1 MTELTEIQNMYLGYV
16 ISGANRLLGVINQLL
31 DLSKIEAGKM
41 ALSLCTFSIGDL
53 IQERVSIF
61 KTLTRD
67 KPIIFEIVFG
77 NDLPDFLIGDPQHL
91 DHILSNLLANAI
103 KFTESG
109 RITIAVKEV
118 GKNEKSITLK
128 FMVTDPGIGIPEDKL
143 NLLFCKFSQIDSS
156 TTRKYGGT
164 GLGLAISKDLV
175 ELMGGEIGVQSEPGK
190 GSSFYFTITF
200 DLPPRQ

>member
-1 MTELTEIQNMYLGYV
+1 M
-16 ISGANRLLGVINQLL
+16 
-31 DLSKIEAGKM
+31 
-41 ALSLCTFSIGDL
+41 
-53 IQERVSIF
+53 F

-67 KPIIFEIVFG
+67 KPIIFESVFG

-91 DHILSNLLANAI
+91 NHILSNLLANAI
-103 KFTESG
+103 NFTESG
-109 RITIAVKEV
+109 TITVAVKEV

-128 FMVTDPGIGIPEDKL
+128 FMVTDTGIGIPEDKL
-143 NLLFCKFSQIDSS
+143 NLLFCKFSQIDAS

-175 ELMGGEIGVQSEPGK
+175 ELMGGEIGVQSDPGK